1 MKSGDGGNGAVSFR
15 REKYVPKGGPD
26 GGDGGCGG
34 DIIFEADPSLHTLSD
49 FRYKRHYVAE
59 NGENGKSANKN
70 GKNGVSLIIKVPL
83 GTMVYDGNTGK
94 LLGDLTE
101 SGERVCVAA
110 GGRGGKGNARFA
122 TPVRRTP
129 RFAENGGKGEACW
142 IDLELKLLADVGLV
156 GFPNAGKSTL
166 ISKISNARPK
176 IADYPFTT
184 LVPNLGVVGTSGE
197 DSFVVADLPGLIEGA
212 SQGVGLGHEFLRH
225 AERTR
230 ALAYVIDV
238 SGTDLRVP
246 AEALSLLWK
255 EVELYYEE
263 LINRPSVVIANK
275 IDIPTWQEHIE
286 GLKEVAASYGWEVF
300 PISAV
305 TGKGIPKLVY
315 YLRELVK
322 RADDRITLRERPEY
336 PVERLA
342 SADVDGKSEGV
353 EGKEEPRFVIRREND
368 IFVIEGEEIEQLV
381 QNVRDTD
388 FETLQHLHKR
398 LETLGALDALKEK
411 GIEDGDTVRIGYMEF
426 EYKV

>member
-1 MKSGDGGNGAVSFR
+1 M
-15 REKYVPKGGPD
+15 
-26 GGDGGCGG
+26 
-34 DIIFEADPSLHTLSD
+34 
-49 FRYKRHYVAE
+49 
-59 NGENGKSANKN
+59 
-70 GKNGVSLIIKVPL
+70 SLIIKVPL

-176 IADYPFTT
+176 IADYPCTT

-263 LINRPSVVIANK
+263 LINRP
-275 IDIPTWQEHIE
+275 
-286 GLKEVAASYGWEVF
+286 L
-300 PISAV
+300 
-305 TGKGIPKLVY
+305 L
-315 YLRELVK
+315 
-322 RADDRITLRERPEY
+322 
-336 PVERLA
+336 
-342 SADVDGKSEGV
+342 
-353 EGKEEPRFVIRREND
+353 
-368 IFVIEGEEIEQLV
+368 
-381 QNVRDTD
+381 
-388 FETLQHLHKR
+388 
-398 LETLGALDALKEK
+398 
-411 GIEDGDTVRIGYMEF
+411 
-426 EYKV
+426 